1 MFSLI
6 CNKYTDRS
14 NKELLTFCLRWVTDN
29 LDVIEHFMGFYQIPD
44 IKSSTIISVIKDII
58 RFKLQF
64 DECRGQCYDWA
75 SIMLG
80 EKSRVTMQIK
90 ELQPKAHYTHCHGH
104 SISLSAKEATKQS
117 KIMRNTM
124 GVAEEI
130 VVLIKHYGC
139 CRRNSG
145 AHQILW
151 VLQKK

>member
-1 MFSLI
+1 MVGKNSGI
-6 CNKYTDRS
+6 
-14 NKELLTFCLRWVTDN
+14 
-29 LDVIEHFMGFYQIPD
+29 
-44 IKSSTIISVIKDII
+44 
-58 RFKLQF
+58 
-64 DECRGQCYDWA
+64 A
-75 SIMLG
+75 
-80 EKSRVTMQIK
+80 MQIK

-104 SISLSAKEATKQS
+104 SISLSVKEVTKRS
-117 KIMRNTM
+117 NVLGNTM